1 MNKMFSMKKVLLTFD
16 GLSISNLV
24 RFLSSFVDVVPSVVV
39 FDSFSPSSVVFEASM
54 WL

>member
-24 RFLSSFVDVVPSVVV
+24 RFLSSVVDVVPSFVV
-39 FDSFSPSSVVFEASM
+39 FDSFSPSPVVYEAGM
-54 WL
+54 WF